1 MKRAKAAPHAPER
14 RPRSSRSK
22 RDLEVL
28 MRLQKKYG
36 DIKLSEV
43 IRKQTKLRPGRPRE
57 WDLKA
62 LCELRVSIDIFML
75 NGVSKGITAAC
86 RDYAGLHKLN
96 PKVVEKR
103 YHETIP
109 RLRERYPGQTD
120 EELSRYPFTIS
131 FLGVPYDEVRDY
143 EEKRLSSHEDDD
155 EDGDDEDDKD
165 DKDDK
170 DE

>member
-1 MKRAKAAPHAPER
+1 MKRAKAGKPSAQTPER

-28 MRLQKKYG
+28 MRLKEKYG

-62 LCELRVSIDIFML
+62 LCELRELIDIFML

-109 RLRERYPGQTD
+109 RLRERYPGKTD
-120 EELSRYPFTIS
+120 EELSSYPFIIS
-131 FLGVPYDEVRDY
+131 FLGVPYDEVPDY
-143 EEKRLSSHEDDD
+143 EEERLSHHEDDD
-155 EDGDDEDDKD
+155 DDGDAEDDKD
-165 DKDDK
+165 
-170 DE
+170 E